1 MEKLGKY
8 QIVEKIGVGGFG
20 VVYKALDPMIKRHV
34 AIKTC
39 STEDAE
45 TRKRFVREAEICG
58 SLQHRNIVTVFEFGF
73 QEEVPYLVQEYLSG
87 EDLDKKIKRQEE
99 ISLKERVLWLV
110 QIARGLE
117 YAHERGIVHRDIK
130 PANIRILEDSTAKIL
145 DFGIAK
151 LAHQESNLTAAGIT
165 LGTASYLAP
174 EQVKGGEVDA
184 RTDIFSFGIL
194 AYELVTYQRPFHERE
209 ISTVFYKILN
219 EPAPPITRAIPD
231 CPADLVAIIERCLEK
246 EPTRRFQTTNELVR
260 ALERLARRPMQETNA
275 EATRTHVLATNDEPT
290 QARPSGSYGGAAQA
304 GDIELSYPQGTPRP
318 QSRAMASMRFEGSK
332 SKRWLGIAAIAAV
345 AAVLLVLGLTFAR
358 SEPQAPTVILSR
370 QPAKAPPSG
379 TSSGAAAL
387 PATTAPAPVSP
398 ATTPP
403 PRPTTAPSADPT
415 VARPAPTPEPPRVG
429 RLQFAPAWNPAI
441 VAAVG
446 DQRIRLDQD
455 RSLELAPGSYD
466 VAFSLDTADYKLSG
480 RRRVTVT
487 AGQTERVEVPI
498 ERPGK
503 LTVQQHLGTRAG
515 AVRID
520 GELIGN
526 APVRGKWLAAGE
538 HLVEIFPA
546 NAVGGEAPVKRS
558 LNIRSNQ
565 ETILTFDLDGR
576 KENQETTRPIGG

>member
-1 MEKLGKY
+1 MEQLGKY
-8 QIVEKIGVGGFG
+8 QIIEKIGVGGFG
-20 VVYKALDPMIKRHV
+20 VVYRALDPMIKRHV

-58 SLQHRNIVTVFEFGF
+58 SLQHRNVVTVFEFGF
-73 QEEVPYLVQEYLSG
+73 HGEVPYLVQEYLSG
-87 EDLDKKIKRQEE
+87 EDLDKKIKRREE
-99 ISLKERVLWLV
+99 ISLKERILWLV
-110 QIARGLE
+110 QISRGLE

-174 EQVKGGEVDA
+174 EQIKGGDVDA

-194 AYELVTYQRPFHERE
+194 AYEMITYVRPFHERE

-219 EPAPPITRAIPD
+219 EPTPPITQAMPN

-246 EPTRRFQTTNELVR
+246 DPARRFQTTTELVR
-260 ALERLARRPMQETNA
+260 ALERLARRPMQDSATD
-275 EATRTHVLATNDEPT
+275 ATRTHTLPSSDEPT
-290 QARPSGSYGGAAQA
+290 RARPSGSFPGNADA

-318 QSRAMASMRFEGSK
+318 QSRAMASMRWEGGK
-332 SKRWLGIAAIAAV
+332 GKRWIGVAAAAAV

-358 SEPQAPTVILSR
+358 SEPPEPTVILSR
-370 QPAKAPPSG
+370 QPANPRP
-379 TSSGAAAL
+379 AAAGTPVPETPPQAAPIRSATAQQTAAARPE
-387 PATTAPAPVSP
+387 PAAPAP
-398 ATTPP
+398 AK
-403 PRPTTAPSADPT
+403 
-415 VARPAPTPEPPRVG
+415 PEPPRFG
-429 RLQFAPAWNPAI
+429 RLQFAPAWSSSI
-441 VAAVG
+441 VAQVG

-455 RSLELAPGSYD
+455 RSVEVTPGSHE
-466 VAFSLDTADYKLSG
+466 VVFSLETAEYKLSG
-480 RRRVTVT
+480 RRRVTVA
-487 AGQTERVEVPI
+487 AGSSERVEVPI

-515 AVRID
+515 AVRVD
-520 GELIGN
+520 GEMVGN
-526 APVRGKWLAAGE
+526 APVRGKWLGAGE

-546 NAVGGEAPVKRS
+546 NAPSGDPPVRRN
-558 LNIRSNQ
+558 LTIRSNQ
-565 ETILTFDLDGR
+565 ETVLTFDLDGR
-576 KENQETTRPIGG
+576 KETQETNRPIGG

>member
-8 QIVEKIGVGGFG
+8 QIEEKIGVGGFG

-39 STEDAE
+39 STEDTE

-73 QEEVPYLVQEYLSG
+73 QEDVPYLVQEYLSG
-87 EDLDKKIKRQEE
+87 EDLDKKIKRKDEV
-99 ISLKERVLWLV
+99 SLKERILWLV

-117 YAHERGIVHRDIK
+117 YAHDRGIVHRDIK

-219 EPAPPITRAIPD
+219 EPAPPITRALPD

-246 EPTRRFQTTNELVR
+246 DPTRRFQTTKELVR
-260 ALERLARRPMQETNA
+260 ALERLARRPMHEGGT
-275 EATRTHVLATNDEPT
+275 EATRTHMLPTGDEPT
-290 QARPSGSYGGAAQA
+290 MARPSGTYAQGDA

-318 QSRAMASMRFEGSK
+318 QSRAMASMRFEGSGT
-332 SKRWLGIAAIAAV
+332 KRWLAIGGITAV
-345 AAVLLVLGLTFAR
+345 AAVLLVLGILLAR
-358 SEPQAPTVILSR
+358 KEPEAPTVILSR
-370 QPAKAPPSG
+370 QPAKA
-379 TSSGAAAL
+379 TGAAA
-387 PATTAPAPVSP
+387 ATAPTATAQSPVVPVSTP
-398 ATTPP
+398 A
-403 PRPTTAPSADPT
+403 PRPTEAPRSQPTAAPP
-415 VARPAPTPEPPRVG
+415 PATPAPPRVG

-441 VAAVG
+441 VATVEG
-446 DQRIRLDQD
+446 ERLRLDQD
-455 RSLELAPGSYD
+455 RSLELPPGSYD
-466 VAFSLDTADYKLSG
+466 VSFSLDTADYKLSG

-503 LTVQQHLGTRAG
+503 LTVQQHLGTRPG
-515 AVRID
+515 AVKVD
-520 GELIGN
+520 GDLVGN
-526 APVRGKWLAAGE
+526 APVRGKWLAAGTHE
-538 HLVEIFPA
+538 IEIFPA
-546 NAVGGEAPVKRS
+546 GNVSGEAPVKRKIT
-558 LNIRSNQ
+558 IRSNQ